1 MRKDSGPIR
10 VFVVEDHAVMRGMLC
25 ETVERQPESDL
36 AGAAS
41 SAEEALAT
49 MDPAS
54 VDLVL
59 VDLSLPRMS
68 GVELVRRLSKRTP
81 ALPCLI
87 VSGHVEV
94 AYARQALEVAARGYV
109 LKGRP
114 ADLAAGIQA
123 AVSGKRYVSSPL
135 EEVLG
140 EEDAV
145 E

>member
-1 MRKDSGPIR
+1 M
-10 VFVVEDHAVMRGMLC
+10 EDHAVMRGMLC
-25 ETVERQPESDL
+25 ETVERQPECEL

-68 GVELVRRLSKRTP
+68 GVELVRRLSERTP

-94 AYARQALEVAARGYV
+94 AYAEQALAAGARGYV

-114 ADLAAGIQA
+114 ADLTAGIL
-123 AVSGKRYVSSPL
+123 AVASGKRHVSSPL
-135 EEVLG
+135 EEELG
-140 EEDAV
+140 GEAAV